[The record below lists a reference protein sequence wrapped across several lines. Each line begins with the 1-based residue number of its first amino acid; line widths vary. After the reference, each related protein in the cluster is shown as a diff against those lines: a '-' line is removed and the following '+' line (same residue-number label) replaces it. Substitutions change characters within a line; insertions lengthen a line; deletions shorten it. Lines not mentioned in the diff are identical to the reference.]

1 MNVRKISPK
10 ITVKTIL
17 ITKPIILSSKI
28 LKTKRGKPLQV
39 LVVKFSNFVSGL
51 KHLIHSKHLN
61 FN

>member
-51 KHLIHSKHLN
+51 KHLK